1 MSNNNQNTEYLTNAI
16 LEEMVRQLRME
27 QTPPP
32 SPPPRNR
39 HGRNNQQNRSNN
51 NVPTTAFT
59 GLLDTIYET
68 VTQYNENM
76 SDYNRN
82 IRQTLNYLHNAQ
94 NYCIS
99 NNVAPRIGDGPIN
112 QDQHRWSGEPNT
124 HIRFPENR
132 NTNFSQRRQNSN
144 RRVTSTQHTF
154 GNNNR
159 MFFSYAFDP
168 SQNQNETNENS
179 ENIRPMTREEI
190 SRTTRTFSYI
200 RDSLPEDRRTCPIT
214 MEQFQPGDVLC
225 EILGCNHTFRRPAL
239 MNWLQRSSRCPVCRY
254 TLNSYGTETNN
265 TTPSTSSNNIP
276 STLFNISP
284 NTSSNNIPS
293 TSSNITPNTSSNN
306 ISSTSSNITP
316 NTSSNNIPSTS
327 SNTPPNTGLN
337 NINPFGPQITT
348 NLDPNVIPEINQFQQ
363 QLNNNISNLL
373 NTDLLSNNP
382 SIDLSLNIS
391 RFSIPTT
398 SPVQPVRQQIETT
411 ETQQE
416 EEVSDIEDN
425 IPVD

>member
-1 MSNNNQNTEYLTNAI
+1 MSNNNQNTEHLTNAI

-27 QTPPP
+27 QTPS

-39 HGRNNQQNRSNN
+39 HVRNNQQNRSNN
-51 NVPTTAFT
+51 NVPATAFT
-59 GLLDTIYET
+59 GLLDTMYET
-68 VTQYNENM
+68 VTQYNENI

-99 NNVAPRIGDGPIN
+99 NNVTHRIGDGPIN
-112 QDQHRWSGEPNT
+112 RDQQRWSGEPNT

-132 NTNFSQRRQNSN
+132 NTNFTQRRQNSN
-144 RRVTSTQHTF
+144 RRVASTQRNF

-159 MFFSYAFDP
+159 MFFSYIFDP
-168 SQNQNETNENS
+168 SQNENS
-179 ENIRPMTREEI
+179 ENIRPMTHEEI

-214 MEQFQPGDVLC
+214 MEQFQDGDVLC

-239 MNWLQRSSRCPVCRY
+239 MSWLERSSRCPVCRY

-265 TTPSTSSNNIP
+265 TTS
-276 STLFNISP
+276 

-293 TSSNITPNTSSNN
+293 TGLNT
-306 ISSTSSNITP
+306 T
-316 NTSSNNIPSTS
+316 PSTLFNPS
-327 SNTPPNTGLN
+327 TNSN
-337 NINPFGPQITT
+337 NINPFGQQTT
-348 NLDPNVIPEINQFQQ
+348 NNLDPSAIPEINHFQQ
-363 QLNNNISNLL
+363 QINNNISDLL

-391 RFSIPTT
+391 RFSVPTT
-398 SPVQPVRQQIETT
+398 SPVQPVRQET
-411 ETQQE
+411 ETQQEE

>member
-1 MSNNNQNTEYLTNAI
+1 MSNNNQNTSPTTNQNTEYLTNAI

-99 NNVAPRIGDGPIN
+99 NNVTPRIGNAPIN

-144 RRVTSTQHTF
+144 RRVASTQHTF

-254 TLNSYGTETNN
+254 ALNSYGTETNN

-276 STLFNISP
+276 NTLF
-284 NTSSNNIPS
+284 
-293 TSSNITPNTSSNN
+293 NITPNTALNS
-306 ISSTSSNITP
+306 
-316 NTSSNNIPSTS
+316 
-327 SNTPPNTGLN
+327 TPPNTGLN

-411 ETQQE
+411 ETQQQ